1 MGRGGSRAAARR
13 AARHTCGLAATR
25 RRPAPPLEGAPAPPS
40 FSSAARVAA
49 ACIGDRLELPAVGVA
64 EEDALR
70 DPVVAL
76 LPVDARVVQATLQ
89 PFALV
94 RRHAYRD
101 AIARAAFFVAREP
114 RVAH

>member
-1 MGRGGSRAAARR
+1 M
-13 AARHTCGLAATR
+13 CGPAATR
-25 RRPAPPLEGAPAPPS
+25 RRPAPPLECEPAPPS
-40 FSSAARVAA
+40 FSSAARVVA

-76 LPVDARVVQATLQ
+76 LPVDARVVQAALQ

-94 RRHAYRD
+94 RRHADRD
-101 AIARAAFFVAREP
+101 VIARTSGPVERKPRLAAVGRYGMAP
-114 RVAH
+114 RLHSPG